1 MKIAIIEDSRL
12 ARQELKSLLSQF
24 QELTLIG
31 EAENGNQG
39 LQMIQEMQ
47 PDLIFLDI
55 HLPGMTGFEL
65 LEKLDESPLVIFTTA
80 YDEYAIQSFEYNTLD
95 YLLKPIS
102 SERLEKAIE
111 KARHAHQNL
120 QQSHLLT
127 EDSQVFVKDGEKCWF
142 VNLKQIHLFESYG
155 NYTRIYFQDH
165 KPLILKSLNYLEG
178 VLDPKVFFRI
188 NRQQII
194 NLKYVEGVVSW
205 FNGKMKLRLK
215 SGDEVEVSRRQ
226 AHKIKEL
233 FSF

>member
-12 ARQELKSLLSQF
+12 ARQELKSLLHSF
-24 QELTLIG
+24 QDLQLVG
-31 EAENGNQG
+31 EADNGDEA
-39 LQMIQEMQ
+39 LEMIRNLQ

-55 HLPGMTGFEL
+55 HLPGINGFEI
-65 LEKLDESPLVIFTTA
+65 LEKLDESPLVVFTTA

-95 YLLKPIS
+95 YLLKPINPD
-102 SERLEKAIE
+102 RLAKAVEKAQL
-111 KARHAHQNL
+111 AHQN
-120 QQSHLLT
+120 QQKSHLLT

-142 VNLKQIHLFESYG
+142 VNLREIHLFESYG
-155 NYTRIYFQDH
+155 NYTRIYFQKN

-194 NLKYVEGVVSW
+194 NLKYVEGVASW
-205 FNGKMKLRLK
+205 FNGKMRLRLK

-226 AHKIKEL
+226 SHKIREM